1 MINLFQHQQQALDE
15 TEGKNRV
22 AYYLDMGLGK
32 TFVGSEKALKLNSRV
47 NLLVCQ
53 CSKVQDWI
61 EHMTENYAMNHCWMI
76 YDMTKKNEF
85 DWFMKAAME
94 VDNPDRICG
103 VINYELTFRRN
114 VLKTLT
120 GFTLMLDESSLI
132 QNENAKRSKFI
143 LGLKPDNVIL
153 LSGTPTGG
161 KYENLWSQCQLLGWK
176 ISKELFWKQYIQ
188 TEWVETDG
196 FWRQQITGYKN
207 VDRLKLKLAEHGAVF
222 MTTEQAGI
230 SLPKRNWIK
239 VKTRPSP
246 LYWKFWN
253 DRYVAIDSANL
264 GEFELDA
271 DFYGSNAHCE
281 RELIGDTSLT
291 RRLYAR
297 QLCGLY
303 NPARYEAFRDL
314 VNSTEDRLIVFY
326 NFTEEMERLNGIAKG
341 LNRPVSV
348 LSGEEKNLDAYRYQH
363 NSIGENGQLQVV
375 TNLPNNRLI
384 DNQYALMVD
393 QKTNY
398 LVGKPF
404 TLNCQDKGYT
414 DALGKVFNKRFY
426 RLLKYVCE
434 DALNG
439 GIGWLYPY
447 YNEAGELTFKHFPA
461 YDILPFWADDDH
473 TILDCAIRYYTQE
486 VWNGYQKEK
495 VEKVEIFKADG
506 IYRYIYQNDMLIA
519 DVEAGEH
526 ENYFMVEEEGQ
537 EPKWFN
543 WTRIPLVPFKYN
555 KQEIPLIRRVKTL
568 QDGINTMISD
578 FENNM
583 QEDARNTI
591 LVLKNYDGE
600 NLGEFRHNLS
610 TYGAVKVREDGG
622 VETLQ
627 VEINAENYKGI
638 LELLKKSL
646 IENARG
652 YDAKDDR
659 LSGNPNQMNIQS
671 MYSDI
676 DLDANGMETEFQAA
690 FEELLW
696 FINQD
701 FSNRGLGDYEGAELQ
716 IVFNRDILINE
727 TESIE
732 NCSKSVG
739 ILSTETI
746 VEQHPWVTDVE
757 VELARLRKEKD
768 EAMEQA
774 QEYAGAFQT
783 GNPNQG
789 DNGGGE

>member
-1 MINLFQHQQQALDE
+1 M
-15 TEGKNRV
+15 
-22 AYYLDMGLGK
+22 
-32 TFVGSEKALKLNSRV
+32 
-47 NLLVCQ
+47 
-53 CSKVQDWI
+53 
-61 EHMTENYAMNHCWMI
+61 
-76 YDMTKKNEF
+76 
-85 DWFMKAAME
+85 
-94 VDNPDRICG
+94 
-103 VINYELTFRRN
+103 
-114 VLKTLT
+114 
-120 GFTLMLDESSLI
+120 
-132 QNENAKRSKFI
+132 
-143 LGLKPDNVIL
+143 
-153 LSGTPTGG
+153 
-161 KYENLWSQCQLLGWK
+161 
-176 ISKELFWKQYIQ
+176 
-188 TEWVETDG
+188 
-196 FWRQQITGYKN
+196 
-207 VDRLKLKLAEHGAVF
+207 
-222 MTTEQAGI
+222 
-230 SLPKRNWIK
+230 
-239 VKTRPSP
+239 
-246 LYWKFWN
+246 
-253 DRYVAIDSANL
+253 
-264 GEFELDA
+264 
-271 DFYGSNAHCE
+271 
-281 RELIGDTSLT
+281 
-291 RRLYAR
+291 
-297 QLCGLY
+297 
-303 NPARYEAFRDL
+303 
-314 VNSTEDRLIVFY
+314 
-326 NFTEEMERLNGIAKG
+326 
-341 LNRPVSV
+341 
-348 LSGEEKNLDAYRYQH
+348 
-363 NSIGENGQLQVV
+363 
-375 TNLPNNRLI
+375 
-384 DNQYALMVD
+384 
-393 QKTNY
+393 
-398 LVGKPF
+398 
-404 TLNCQDKGYT
+404 
-414 DALGKVFNKRFY
+414 
-426 RLLKYVCE
+426 
-434 DALNG
+434 
-439 GIGWLYPY
+439 
-447 YNEAGELTFKHFPA
+447 

-537 EPKWFN
+537 EPKGFN

-783 GNPNQG
+783 GNQNKG
-789 DNGGGE
+789 DNGEGE

>member
-1 MINLFQHQQQALDE
+1 MFLDNAMERINRLILQ
-15 TEGKNRV
+15 GGRN
-22 AYYLDMGLGK
+22 G
-32 TFVGSEKALKLNSRV
+32 
-47 NLLVCQ
+47 
-53 CSKVQDWI
+53 
-61 EHMTENYAMNHCWMI
+61 MTELQFYAAEIREW
-76 YDMTKKNEF
+76 KNSLKRMDQIKGADYYEGRH
-85 DWFMKAAME
+85 DILNRKRTIIGADGKLQE
-94 VDNPDRICG
+94 VD
-103 VINYELTFRRN
+103 
-114 VLKTLT
+114 
-120 GFTLMLDESSLI
+120 
-132 QNENAKRSKFI
+132 
-143 LGLKPDNVIL
+143 
-153 LSGTPTGG
+153 
-161 KYENLWSQCQLLGWK
+161 
-176 ISKELFWKQYIQ
+176 
-188 TEWVETDG
+188 
-196 FWRQQITGYKN
+196 
-207 VDRLKLKLAEHGAVF
+207 
-222 MTTEQAGI
+222 
-230 SLPKRNWIK
+230 
-239 VKTRPSP
+239 
-246 LYWKFWN
+246 
-253 DRYVAIDSANL
+253 
-264 GEFELDA
+264 
-271 DFYGSNAHCE
+271 
-281 RELIGDTSLT
+281 
-291 RRLYAR
+291 
-297 QLCGLY
+297 
-303 NPARYEAFRDL
+303 
-314 VNSTEDRLIVFY
+314 
-326 NFTEEMERLNGIAKG
+326 
-341 LNRPVSV
+341 
-348 LSGEEKNLDAYRYQH
+348 
-363 NSIGENGQLQVV
+363 
-375 TNLPNNRLI
+375 NLPNNRLI

-447 YNEAGELTFKHFPA
+447 YNEAGELSFKHFPA

-537 EPKWFN
+537 EPKGFN

-696 FINQD
+696 FINNH
-701 FSNRGLGDYEGAELQ
+701 FSNTGVGDFTDDVA

-727 TESIE
+727 SESIE

-739 ILSTETI
+739 ILSNETI

-757 VELARLRKEKD
+757 AEMARLQKEKE
-768 EAMEQA
+768 EAMTQA

-789 DNGGGE
+789 DNGGG